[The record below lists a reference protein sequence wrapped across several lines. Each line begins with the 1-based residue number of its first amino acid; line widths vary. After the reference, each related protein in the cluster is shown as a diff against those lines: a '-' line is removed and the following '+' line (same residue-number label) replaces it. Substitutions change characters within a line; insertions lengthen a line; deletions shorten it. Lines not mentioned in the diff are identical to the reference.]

1 MRRLSCGWLA
11 IWLARTKGMIL
22 VKPVDKKVARAKK
35 RSDGR
40 KALLV
45 YLDQELIKNLKVAA
59 VERDTTASA
68 ITSEAIESW
77 LRARGFLNRRQPE

>member
-1 MRRLSCGWLA
+1 M
-11 IWLARTKGMIL
+11 L
-22 VKPVDKKVARAKK
+22 VKPVGKQVAHSSKK

-68 ITSEAIESW
+68 ISSEAIESW